1 MVVVVVVL
9 KMVTIMFL
17 DIYRAKMMALM
28 MLRISAVKMPTI
40 IMVIMVMV
48 MMTKHRPKMVILR
61 W

>member
-1 MVVVVVVL
+1 MVVVVVVV

-40 IMVIMVMV
+40 I
-48 MMTKHRPKMVILR
+48 
-61 W
+61 